1 MSNLFDKMQNARFEP
16 ESRWEAWARGLF
28 ERIDKLIDKLDT
40 STIEARD
47 KVKAL
52 LYRKPKESNKFNSQ
66 YKRLCP
72 KAWMMVLG
80 LLFVSASAFCLCA
93 HVVPATVFEATVPWL
108 SWSTNIPLWCCIAGI
123 GVGMW
128 MFITHPLRYHGHG
141 VLELKHPISKDIGRD
156 SIDDET
162 MRDKYHRLY
171 SRSISKFVTFS
182 RIRPSSMYTTE
193 MRGLDSLVEAVS
205 FGHVQM
211 DFSPY
216 LNHGSCKKLTKAQ
229 RKEIYA
235 RYDDAIE
242 KMSAIS
248 EIWASK
254 STGLGDIRIA
264 MFSLEPSEVQM
275 ARDNITAF
283 GEKLGIESSIAA
295 YMDGVPLEDVI
306 S

>member
-1 MSNLFDKMQNARFEP
+1 MSSLFDKRQDARFEP

-28 ERIDKLIDKLDT
+28 ESIDKLVGKLDT

-47 KVKAL
+47 RAKAL
-52 LYRKPKESNKFNSQ
+52 LYRKPKETNKFNSQ

-80 LLFVSASAFCLCA
+80 LFLVPVSMFCLCA
-93 HVVPATVFEATVPWL
+93 HVVPLSAFEATVPWL
-108 SWSTNIPLWCCIAGI
+108 SWCASVPVWCCIAGI

-141 VLELKHPISKDIGRD
+141 VLELKHPISEDIGRY
-156 SIDDET
+156 SLDDET
-162 MRDKYHRLY
+162 MRDKYCRFY
-171 SRSISKFVTFS
+171 SESISKFITFS

-193 MRGLDSLVEAVS
+193 MRGLDRLVEAVS

-216 LNHGSCKKLTKAQ
+216 LNHGSCKKLTQAQ

-275 ARDNITAF
+275 VRDNIIAF